1 MQGGDM
7 TELPTLAD
15 VRAAAERIAPYV
27 RRTPMLRVAVDGRPL
42 WLKLEQLQLTGS
54 FKLRGATNALLHGD
68 RPARVATVSGG
79 NHGFAVGTAARLL
92 ELPTRVHV
100 PRYAAESKIRRIKET
115 GAEVIHHET
124 YEEANRAAQLEGG
137 EPGVRYVSAYDDPA
151 VIAGQGTVGL
161 EIVADAP
168 EVDAVLVAVGGGGL
182 AAGLALGTGKRIIA
196 VEPRGCDCL
205 HAAFQAGEPVD
216 TEVDSVAMSALG
228 AARAGDL
235 PFAILRAAG
244 AESHLVTDSEL
255 LAARDR
261 LWEEFRIAV
270 EPAAAVPFALWLRG
284 EVAAEE
290 PCVVLCGANTDW
302 TPST

>member
-1 MQGGDM
+1 M
-7 TELPTLAD
+7 TRLPTPAD
-15 VRAAAERIAPYV
+15 VASAAERIAPYV

-54 FKLRGATNALLHGD
+54 FKLRGATNALLAGD

-92 ELPTRVHV
+92 DLPTRVHV
-100 PRYAAESKIRRIKET
+100 PSYAAESKIRRIKET
-115 GAEVIHHET
+115 GAEVVHHQT
-124 YEEANRAAQLEGG
+124 YPEANEAARLEG
-137 EPGVRYVSAYDDPA
+137 EQPGTRFVSAYDDPA

-168 EVDAVLVAVGGGGL
+168 EVDAVFVAVGGGGL
-182 AAGLALGTGKRIIA
+182 ASGLALGTGRRIVA

-205 HAAFQAGEPVD
+205 HAALRAGEPVD

-228 AARAGDL
+228 AARAGEL
-235 PFAILRAAG
+235 TFAILRAAG
-244 AESHLVTDSEL
+244 VESHLVTDAEL

-261 LWEEFRIAV
+261 LWEEFRLAV
-270 EPAAAVPFALWLRG
+270 EPAAAVPFALWLKD
-284 EVAAEE
+284 EVPAEQA
-290 PCVVLCGANTDW
+290 CVVVCGANTDW
-302 TPST
+302 LPE